1 MNCSE
6 VCGAMACNT
15 ANVATGKHCKKD
27 QKSQRHQETAFL
39 TDPSP
44 GVWWASRPKR
54 QVNHEKLN
62 IWKMHIASVY
72 CQNASV
78 ITSGISSCSSFVY
91 YNHIRILQRPHGA
104 IARTPCNL
112 KVRLFGFVNGLR
124 RECWKSVATLVD
136 PGGTRRFP
144 LAVVTARRFILM
156 WFIYTLTCWS
166 CISPRL

>member
-1 MNCSE
+1 MSWIA
-6 VCGAMACNT
+6 VRSA
-15 ANVATGKHCKKD
+15 VPWHATQQTWQQESITKKIKKAKGIKR
-27 QKSQRHQETAFL
+27 QLFL

-62 IWKMHIASVY
+62 IWKMHPASVY

-78 ITSGISSCSSFVY
+78 IPSGISSCSFVY

-112 KVRLFGFVNGLR
+112 KVRLFGFVSGLR
-124 RECWKSVATLVD
+124 RECWKSVAALVD

-144 LAVVTARRFILM
+144 LTVVTRFILM